1 MPLGCESE
9 TNTVTKQRCRLV
21 SASDAESDFESDTDD
36 IYPSLQEPV
45 QNPSQNNNAKRSR
58 VRSGSLSRPN
68 SRNRFHQRSTA
79 AHDGRDRAL
88 FSKIIR
94 TDESKDTELDE
105 EILSNPVLRRVRRSR
120 SRDNFLLG
128 TGRLTSFCWRKC
140 IMLRSGGGVLNLELG
155 TDVRP
160 KVSTTTL

>member
-1 MPLGCESE
+1 MPLSCESE

-36 IYPSLQEPV
+36 IHPSLQEPME
-45 QNPSQNNNAKRSR
+45 NPSQNNNAKRSR
-58 VRSGSLSRPN
+58 VRSDSLSRPN
-68 SRNRFHQRSTA
+68 SRNRLHQRSA

-105 EILSNPVLRRVRRSR
+105 EILSNTVLRRVRRSR

-128 TGRLTSFCWRKC
+128 TGRLTSFC
-140 IMLRSGGGVLNLELG
+140 
-155 TDVRP
+155 
-160 KVSTTTL
+160 